1 MKKRIIVLAAVML
14 IASVSLF
21 AVDFKAV
28 VGQDTSASILFM
40 QDTTKFLFNVD
51 AELDMD
57 IKTGHGLL
65 VEVNPYSESGSVEF
79 GLGVGYA
86 YQDWISSSTSMII
99 GVGPEFTFGGRSVG
113 FGIFELDDSHIGQF
127 SLASVINPDSYDI
140 MFTSCDFERI
150 FKNGHVF
157 FDVHEVGQYEHGTTF
172 FEDVSDVSQRFRE

>member
-57 IKTGHGLL
+57 IKNGHGLL

-113 FGIFELDDSHIGQF
+113 FGIFATIDFDFHVSSSMFVRVGTGMLLDLGTFDDKNFGENFEITVPLPHLGIGWEF
-127 SLASVINPDSYDI
+127 
-140 MFTSCDFERI
+140 
-150 FKNGHVF
+150 
-157 FDVHEVGQYEHGTTF
+157 
-172 FEDVSDVSQRFRE
+172 